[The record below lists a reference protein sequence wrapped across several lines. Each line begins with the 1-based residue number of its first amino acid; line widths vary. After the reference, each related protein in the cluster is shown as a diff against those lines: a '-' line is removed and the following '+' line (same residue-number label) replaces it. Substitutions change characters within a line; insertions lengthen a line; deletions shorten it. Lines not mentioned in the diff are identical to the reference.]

1 MIFEAKNPAYKK
13 VVMDKLAKNH
23 FSQSIGYKM
32 TLVEPGY
39 IEGEIDVMD
48 MHLQQNG
55 FLHGGVT
62 STLADIVMGFAAYT
76 LVPEGQGVV
85 TSDLKV
91 AYLRPGL
98 GKKILAKGRVIKAGN
113 LLYYCEADIISVNPN
128 GSEDLIARGYSTMCS
143 VQLKVEG

>member
-1 MIFEAKNPAYKK
+1 MKFGAKNPAYRQ

-23 FSQSIGYKM
+23 FSQAIGYRM
-32 TLVEPGY
+32 TLVEPGHA
-39 IEGEIDVMD
+39 EGEIDVKE

-62 STLADIVMGFAAYT
+62 STLADIAMGFAAYT
-76 LVPEGQGVV
+76 LVPEGQGMV

-91 AYLRPGL
+91 AYLRPGM

-113 LLYYCEADIISVNPN
+113 LLYYCEAEIISVNAD
-128 GSEDLIARGYSTMCS
+128 GSEDLIARGYATMCA
-143 VQLKVEG
+143 VQLKMGS